1 MNLRRRTY
9 TDESLFAYKLFGPAK
24 PFADA
29 HNLTPKA
36 RALLA
41 ELQPTMKEITHA
53 YALGQGALAG
63 FDRAHAL
70 RGFYVWLLQHEVAS

>member
-1 MNLRRRTY
+1 MTIMNLRRMTY
-9 TDESLFAYKLFGPAK
+9 TDESLRIGYVPRAT
-24 PFADA
+24 D
-29 HNLTPKA
+29 HLTPKA

-53 YALGQGALAG
+53 YALGQGTLAG